1 MTAPTIESALLVS
14 ARQLAEE
21 ARERRWAGP
30 AQRRRPV
37 PLVVR
42 PGRRTAGR

>member
-21 ARERRWAGP
+21 ARERRWVAP
-30 AQRRRPV
+30 ARRRP
-37 PLVVR
+37 PAADRIRYGRGVR
-42 PGRRTAGR
+42 PG